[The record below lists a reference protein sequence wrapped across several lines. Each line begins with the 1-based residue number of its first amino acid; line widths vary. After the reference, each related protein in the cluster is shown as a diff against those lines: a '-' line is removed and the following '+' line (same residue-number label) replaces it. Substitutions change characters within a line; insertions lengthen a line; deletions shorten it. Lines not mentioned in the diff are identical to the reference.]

1 MPAQLRWMDH
11 VRARCLQLLPGWRRP
26 RFSQHKCYLIPTE
39 VQTQGQTR
47 LARMRALRVFW
58 RLMLVLQVGLI
69 LTGGAVRLTKSG
81 LGCPTWPEC
90 VPGSYKPRPN
100 QVEGLHS
107 WIEFGNRLLTFLLLI
122 NALILLG
129 MAIYRKYLRTFA
141 IVQIVGL
148 LAQGVLGGITVLTHL
163 NPAAVA
169 GHYLLSSVLILLTI
183 IPLGRLTPSIATVRP
198 EIYWLVKVLFALTA
212 LVLIIG
218 TVVTGSGPHA
228 GDPKAPRYPFDALK
242 VAWLHADLVI
252 ALTVATLMLIV
263 MFKISKTAIPK
274 SLWWFIG
281 AILLQGVVG
290 YVQVFNGLP
299 EVLVAIHLLGS
310 GLVWCAACYLNT
322 GIKKG

>member
-1 MPAQLRWMDH
+1 
-11 VRARCLQLLPGWRRP
+11 
-26 RFSQHKCYLIPTE
+26 
-39 VQTQGQTR
+39 
-47 LARMRALRVFW
+47 
-58 RLMLVLQVGLI
+58 MLVLQVGLI

-183 IPLGRLTPSIATVRP
+183 IPLRRLTPSIATVRP
-198 EIYWLVKVLFALTA
+198 EIY
-212 LVLIIG
+212 
-218 TVVTGSGPHA
+218 
-228 GDPKAPRYPFDALK
+228 
-242 VAWLHADLVI
+242 
-252 ALTVATLMLIV
+252 
-263 MFKISKTAIPK
+263 
-274 SLWWFIG
+274 
-281 AILLQGVVG
+281 
-290 YVQVFNGLP
+290 
-299 EVLVAIHLLGS
+299 
-310 GLVWCAACYLNT
+310 
-322 GIKKG
+322 